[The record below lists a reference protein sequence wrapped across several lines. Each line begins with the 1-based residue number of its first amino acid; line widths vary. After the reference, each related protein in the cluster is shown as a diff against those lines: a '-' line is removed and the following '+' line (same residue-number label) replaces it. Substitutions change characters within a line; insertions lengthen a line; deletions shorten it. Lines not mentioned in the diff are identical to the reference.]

1 MLGSSARKERKQE
14 KKLKKKEKK
23 GTTGAENVSS
33 VVSSSG
39 VASAEAEKTHDSAQT
54 IEAKA
59 VSPIPESPGVVQ
71 SKKKDALNVS
81 ADSTAKASD
90 SSSQT
95 PLVHK
100 SWFQILCGTAASIAI
115 LSTGT
120 KLLMKKEENLE
131 VKKQDVA
138 TPAAAGAGGKK
149 RRGS

>member
-23 GTTGAENVSS
+23 GTTATTGGADTVSS
-33 VVSSSG
+33 VVSSADAG
-39 VASAEAEKTHDSAQT
+39 THDSAQT

-81 ADSTAKASD
+81 ADSTTKASD

-95 PLVHK
+95 PLAQK

-138 TPAAAGAGGKK
+138 TPAAAGGKK

>member
-23 GTTGAENVSS
+23 GTTATTGGADTVSS
-33 VVSSSG
+33 VVSSADAG
-39 VASAEAEKTHDSAQT
+39 THDSAQT

-59 VSPIPESPGVVQ
+59 VVSPIPESPGVVQ

-81 ADSTAKASD
+81 ADSTTKASD

-95 PLVHK
+95 PLAQK

-149 RRGS
+149 RRDS

>member
-23 GTTGAENVSS
+23 GTTATTGGADTVSS
-33 VVSSSG
+33 VVSSADAG
-39 VASAEAEKTHDSAQT
+39 THDSAQT

-81 ADSTAKASD
+81 ADSTTKASD

-95 PLVHK
+95 PLAQK

-138 TPAAAGAGGKK
+138 TPAAASGKK

>member
-1 MLGSSARKERKQE
+1 MLGSSRKERKQE

-23 GTTGAENVSS
+23 GTTATTGGAETVSS
-33 VVSSSG
+33 VVSSADAG
-39 VASAEAEKTHDSAQT
+39 THDSAQT

-81 ADSTAKASD
+81 ADSTTKASD

-95 PLVHK
+95 PLVEK